1 MKKLLALLFLSTIL
15 SCSSDDSNEVQG
27 IEENPQETTDPII
40 GEWQFGEVLYYQ
52 EGEIYEEREPT
63 ECDLMSS
70 FIFEEDNDWIM
81 ISFIENASGDGCEEE
96 NTSNLE
102 YRKWENLS
110 DGEYRMYGKEEG
122 QAEESSIRDITF
134 PEEDV
139 MLWTQ
144 TQSHFDSETEE
155 TVEILVENYFNKL

>member
-1 MKKLLALLFLSTIL
+1 MKKLLALLFLSTLL

-52 EGEIYEEREPT
+52 EGEVYEEREPT

-70 FIFEEDNDWIM
+70 YTFTVGNNIILK
-81 ISFIENASGDGCEEE
+81 SFIENSSGNGCEEE
-96 NTSNLE
+96 AENLNSFT
-102 YRKWENLS
+102 WENLS
-110 DGEYRMYGKEEG
+110 NGEYEIFSEEIDG
-122 QAEESSIRDITF
+122 TQNNREINISF

-139 MLWTQ
+139 MLWKESSSQ
-144 TQSHFDSETEE
+144 FNPETEE
-155 TVEILVENYFNKL
+155 TVEILVENYFNKI